1 MLLNSFKASCPLFH
15 VSFYLHSYSTDRCL
29 YFTNKVEGFCYAGS
43 FYVPTTCI
51 TPKRLRVLG
60 CVLGEE
66 FQFEICC
73 TSCYTNSFH
82 PLRRDHLLPQWIPL
96 LAECPPITRMYEENA
111 LLRDRMTVNSLIRVL
126 QTLQDFNIVLEGSL
140 IKGVDV

>member
-1 MLLNSFKASCPLFH
+1 LLS
-15 VSFYLHSYSTDRCL
+15 
-29 YFTNKVEGFCYAGS
+29 
-43 FYVPTTCI
+43 
-51 TPKRLRVLG
+51 
-60 CVLGEE
+60 
-66 FQFEICC
+66 
-73 TSCYTNSFH
+73 
-82 PLRRDHLLPQWIPL
+82 QWIPL